1 MQRFLLVHAL
11 SLTLC
16 LGYLTLSGQDT
27 LVRQEATGDKPDRKR
42 LTGVL
47 AAQGTLYVAS
57 VTGLYFA
64 WYSQNPQSFFH
75 FFNDNQEWLQMD
87 KAGHFVTA
95 NYISR
100 LGYQTYRWSGLDEKR
115 SAWFG
120 AGLSFA
126 YLLNIELLDA
136 FSTGWGF
143 SPGDLAANTLGI
155 STFLSQQL
163 LWGEQRFSFKY
174 SFHRSNYPPF
184 RPELLGK
191 NLIQEMVKDYNGQS
205 YWLSVNI
212 SSFLPERSKFPG
224 WLNLAAGYGAEG
236 MVGANTSGTPSDQLP
251 PGIRPYRQFYLSLDV
266 DLTRI
271 PTNKSWLK
279 TLFTVFSF
287 IKVPAPA
294 IEFNTL
300 GEIRFHPVYY

>member
-1 MQRFLLVHAL
+1 MQRYIPIHAFILLFCL
-11 SLTLC
+11 SCRTLF
-16 LGYLTLSGQDT
+16 SQDT
-27 LVRQEATGDKPDRKR
+27 LVTSAPESQTIDRNR

-64 WYSQNPQSFFH
+64 WYSQNPLSSFH
-75 FFNDNQEWLQMD
+75 FFNDNQEWMQMD
-87 KAGHFVTA
+87 KVGHFVTA

-100 LGYQTYRWSGLDEKR
+100 LGYHTYRWSGLDEKR

-120 AGLSFA
+120 AGLGFA

-155 STFLSQQL
+155 STFLAQQL
-163 LWGEQRFSFKY
+163 LWREQRFSFKY
-174 SFHRSNYPPF
+174 SFHRSSYPPL
-184 RPELLGK
+184 RPDLLGK

-205 YWLSVNI
+205 YWFSVNI
-212 SSFLPERSKFPG
+212 SSFLPERTKFPV

-236 MVGANTSGTPSDQLP
+236 MVGANTSGTPPDQLP
-251 PGIRPYRQFYLSLDV
+251 PGISPYRQFYLSLDV

-287 IKVPAPA
+287 IKIPAPA

-300 GEIRFHPVYY
+300 GEIRFHPIYY

>member
-1 MQRFLLVHAL
+1 MQRFLLIRWFVL
-11 SLTLC
+11 SFC
-16 LGYLTLSGQDT
+16 LGYMTLFGQDT
-27 LVRQEATGDKPDRKR
+27 LVRPKETGGEVDRKR
-42 LTGVL
+42 LTFVL

-57 VTGLYFA
+57 FTGLYFA
-64 WYSQNPQSFFH
+64 WYSQNPQSSFH
-75 FFNDNQEWLQMD
+75 FFNDNGEWMQMD

-100 LGYQTYRWSGLDEKR
+100 LGYHTYRWSGLDEKR

-126 YLLNIELLDA
+126 YLLNIEILDA
-136 FSTGWGF
+136 FSSGWGF
-143 SPGDLAANTLGI
+143 SPGDLTANTLGI
-155 STFLSQQL
+155 STFLAQQL
-163 LWGEQRFSFKY
+163 VWGEQRFYFKY
-174 SFHRSNYPPF
+174 SFHRSSYPPF
-184 RPELLGK
+184 RPEVLGK

-205 YWLSVNI
+205 YWISANI
-212 SSFLPERSKFPG
+212 SSFLPESSKFPA
-224 WLNLAAGYGAEG
+224 WLNIAAGYGAEG
-236 MVGANTSGTPSDQLP
+236 MVGAYTSGASPDQPP
-251 PGIRPYRQFYLSLDV
+251 PGIRPCRQFYLSLDV

-287 IKVPAPA
+287 IKIPAPA

-300 GEIRFHPVYY
+300 GEVRFHPVYY